1 MDSRSWYSEV
11 QGVPILPDEL
21 GFGVAL
27 KYGLVTEL
35 LCVCTSTEL
44 IEALESP
51 GNRVS
56 LDPNSH

>member
-1 MDSRSWYSEV
+1 M

-27 KYGLVTEL
+27 EYGLVTEL